1 MRGMPVRCENEKI
14 VGREEGREGRCPLK
28 DRRIT
33 DQYHGMD
40 FVILNGA
47 VRDSLT
53 PTCSEL

>member
-1 MRGMPVRCENEKI
+1 MPVRCENEKI
-14 VGREEGREGRCPLK
+14 VGREKGREGRCPLK